1 MKEEKKVD
9 ITGLM
14 VEATP
19 GWEARVK
26 ELARAEF
33 FQASV
38 DLHPHLLGEL
48 TEVQIAR
55 LKVKLKLVE
64 EAAEYM
70 AAGMLKGTLKYPT
83 DDVSLETW
91 MAHVIGEGADQMNYQ
106 ILLAHSFYNTML
118 AAAQEAAAKK
128 DG

>member
-1 MKEEKKVD
+1 MTDEKKVD

-26 ELARAEF
+26 ELAKPAHFVVDIYPIGLSGKITDEEF
-33 FQASV
+33 SR
-38 DLHPHLLGEL
+38 LH
-48 TEVQIAR
+48 
-55 LKVKLKLVE
+55 KKLKLVA
-64 EAAEYM
+64 EAATYM
-70 AAGMLKGTLKYPT
+70 AAGMLKGTIKYPT
-83 DDVSLETW
+83 DDLPLDTW

-118 AAAQEAAAKK
+118 AAALEADGKK
-128 DG
+128 NG